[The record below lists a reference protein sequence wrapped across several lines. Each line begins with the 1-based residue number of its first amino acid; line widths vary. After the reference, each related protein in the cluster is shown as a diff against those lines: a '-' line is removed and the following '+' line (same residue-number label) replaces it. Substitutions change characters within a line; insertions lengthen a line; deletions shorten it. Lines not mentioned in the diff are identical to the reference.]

1 VFTLIA
7 SAKPIIHSDLALP
20 RCRSC
25 PFGPRGIYAP
35 RFSMPADQCLPS
47 SSRPYIDLKIRLPS
61 LHESLGKVEDQQSG
75 KLAKTAQLLNKT
87 GGGGT
92 GPRPHIAACTPE
104 VGHCGTR
111 WHWPGIENREIE
123 DCRMCEAM
131 FRFGHM
137 RNCGRSETHTGRNTS
152 RPKSVSNWKVN
163 ESGPGITHV
172 DYTPAYCDP
181 FKAERRLDNLFRII
195 VPGGSRTPKVRSTG
209 GF

>member
-1 VFTLIA
+1 
-7 SAKPIIHSDLALP
+7 
-20 RCRSC
+20 
-25 PFGPRGIYAP
+25 
-35 RFSMPADQCLPS
+35 MPADQCLPS

-61 LHESLGKVEDQQSG
+61 LHESLGKVEGQPSG
-75 KLAKTAQLLNKT
+75 KLAKTAQLLNET

-111 WHWPGIENREIE
+111 WHWPGVENREIE

-137 RNCGRSETHTGRNTS
+137 RNCGKSETHTGRNTS
-152 RPKSVSNWKVN
+152 CPKSVSNCKVN
-163 ESGPGITHV
+163 ESGPSITHV

-181 FKAERRLDNLFRII
+181 FKAERRLDNLFRIM
-195 VPGGSRTPKVRSTG
+195 VPGGGVEPPRYEVPADFEFCLRIARDLGTMIAFTCRAPFNSSVRNIRNRA
-209 GF
+209 